1 MTVRTTPKGVVN
13 AMTRRSLL
21 SAAVAAILLSVAGTT
36 AGATPAPIQ
45 LSLSQGVAFSYLG
58 HSCGGI
64 QEQTFATSF
73 DPTTGFPVGNV
84 MMSTRC
90 GGSGR
95 GGGYHVTTYTA
106 SVTAMWDFTGVLVT
120 SSVPAT
126 GTNDP
131 NFTAFDAN
139 GNELY
144 NSSTQAYLQWS
155 STFIPVPRVL
165 SISTAY
171 GPATGGTSVTITG
184 TGFTNATGV
193 SFGATPAATFTI
205 TNDNSITATAPA
217 ESAGTVDVTVTSAGG
232 PSTTSAADQFTFVD
246 APTIT
251 NLDPNSGPL
260 VGGGY
265 TTITGTNFIDVTGVS
280 FGDQVTSYLVDSPTS
295 ITAYIPGGETADNV
309 NVSVT
314 TVAGTT
320 PSSAASQY
328 TYLNIVVPPPPA
340 VTSVSPNTGSPSG
353 GTVVTIAGTGF
364 TGATDVSFGGTSA
377 TMLTVDSDTQIT
389 ATAPAGLGTV
399 DVTVS
404 GPNGASAIV
413 LADVYTYFSPAVT
426 GIAPASGPAGGRT
439 RVVITGQHFEGASD
453 VSFGGVSAMSF
464 AVNAAG
470 TRITAVV
477 PPEAGTGTTPVDVTV
492 TTNGGPGTLSGAFT
506 YLAPT
511 VSRVIGSSGP
521 AAGGRKVT
529 IMGRHLYGAIDVLFG
544 ANAASIVKMSD
555 RSIWVIAP
563 PGTGT
568 VQVTVVTAARTS
580 LPGAHTTYTYR

>member
-1 MTVRTTPKGVVN
+1 
-13 AMTRRSLL
+13 MTRRSVLF
-21 SAAVAAILLSVAGTT
+21 AAVAVTVLFGAVPT
-36 AGATPAPIQ
+36 AGATPPPIQ
-45 LSLSQGVAFSYLG
+45 LYLSQGVAFGYLG

-64 QEQTFATSF
+64 QEQTFATGF

-84 MMSTRC
+84 MMSTSC

-95 GGGYHVTTYTA
+95 DGGGHVTTYTA

-144 NSSTQAYLQWS
+144 NSSTRAYLQWS
-155 STFIPVPRVL
+155 ATFIPVPRVL

-171 GPATGGTSVTITG
+171 GPATGGTSVTMTG
-184 TGFTNATGV
+184 TGFTNATAV
-193 SFGATPAATFTI
+193 SFGATSAATFTI
-205 TNDNSITATAPA
+205 NNDNSITATAPA
-217 ESAGTVDVTVTSAGG
+217 GNAGTVDVTVTSAGG
-232 PSTTSAADQFTFVD
+232 PSTTSAADQFTFVA

-280 FGDQVTSYLVDSPTS
+280 FGDQPTSYLVNSPTS
-295 ITAYIPGGETADNV
+295 ISAYIPGGETADNV

-320 PSSAASQY
+320 PSTAESQY
-328 TYLNIVVPPPPA
+328 TYVNIVVPPPPA
-340 VTSVSPNTGSPSG
+340 VTSLSPNTGSPSG
-353 GTVVTIAGTGF
+353 GTVVTITGTGF
-364 TGATDVSFGGTSA
+364 TGATDISFGGTPA
-377 TMLTVDSDTQIT
+377 TTVTVNSDTKIT
-389 ATAPAGLGTV
+389 TIAPAGLGTV

-404 GPNGASAIV
+404 GPNGTSAIT
-413 LADVYTYFSPAVT
+413 LADEYTYFSPIVT
-426 GIAPASGPAGGRT
+426 GISPASGPAGGGT
-439 RVVITGQHFEGASD
+439 KVIITGQYFEGATD
-453 VSFGGVSAMSF
+453 ISFGGVSATSF
-464 AVNAAG
+464 TVNAAG
-470 TRITAVV
+470 TRITAIV

-492 TTNGGPGTLSGAFT
+492 MTNGGPGTLYGAFT

-511 VSRVIGSSGP
+511 VSRVIGSFGP
-521 AAGGRKVT
+521 AAGGKTVR
-529 IMGRHLYGAIDVLFG
+529 IRGRHLYGAIEVLFG
-544 ANAASIVKMSD
+544 ANTATIVKMSD
-555 RSIWVIAP
+555 RSLTVITP

-568 VQVTVVTAARTS
+568 VQVTVVTAAGTS
-580 LPGAHTTYTYR
+580 LPGTHTTYTYR